1 MAALL
6 LTHHRQSAGLSE
18 HLPYHLLGLDVGA
31 GHHVATGFGMDIGGA
46 GRVAGEP
53 QGAPHGIDR
62 RQRLRPER
70 HYLRVHLRTVTR
82 GAGTPTAGRWPVRG
96 QGSGGRAAGARAR
109 LWRAG
114 GRCAD
119 SPVGLRWAKPAFTG
133 RSGAVVS
140 G

>member
-70 HYLRVHLRTVTR
+70 HYLCVHLRTLTR
-82 GAGTPTAGRWPVRG
+82 GAGQPLAGGWPVRG
-96 QGSGGRAAGARAR
+96 HPCGPAVGQGRVDRP
-109 LWRAG
+109 L
-114 GRCAD
+114 
-119 SPVGLRWAKPAFTG
+119 TG